1 MKMVSSVLKCF
12 GKEGLYLKKDISIH
26 FSLRRGREAKD
37 KLGKMDMDFHEDCN
51 IAKKLLIM
59 LLICLLMMPLLCHI
73 KKKCKKEM

>member
-1 MKMVSSVLKCF
+1 MKPVQSVLKCF
-12 GKEGLYLKKDISIH
+12 GNEGFYLKKDIRIH

-37 KLGKMDMDFHEDCN
+37 TLGKMDMDFHEDCN

-59 LLICLLMMPLLCHI
+59 ILICLLMMPLFCHM